1 MNSQMREEPRL
12 MRLHPSD
19 TVAVALSDIPEGFI
33 HRLPDGTAVRAAA
46 PIARG
51 HKMALTAMGE
61 GDPVLRY
68 GFPIGKASRAIS
80 PGEHVHSHNLV
91 SAIALNEAYRW
102 QPDPGMLAAATA
114 DTSTTMPR
122 TFDGY
127 RRADGSVGIRNEI
140 WIVPTVGCV
149 NRLAESLATEA
160 NRRHAGRTD
169 GFFAWTHPYGCS
181 QLGDDHEI
189 TQRLLAGLVRHP
201 NAVGVLVLGLGCE
214 NNLISS
220 FREVLGPVDAAR
232 VRFLE
237 AQSVGDEQAE
247 GLTLLD
253 ELAEYAATQRREP
266 VPLAALRI
274 GLKCGGSDGLSG
286 ITANPLAGMV
296 SDRLIAAGGTALLT
310 EVPEMFGAETILMNR
325 CRTEGDFS
333 RLVSLID
340 DFKDYYVRH
349 GQPVNENPSPGNRE
363 GGITTLEEKSLGCI
377 QKGGTS
383 PVAAIL
389 HYGEPVRE
397 HGLNL
402 LEGPGNDIVSLTA
415 LSASG
420 AHLVLFTTGRGTPLG
435 GPVPT
440 VKIATNDALAGN
452 KPHWIDFNAAR
463 LLREAPEQVA
473 DDLLDL
479 VADIASGRRQTRNE
493 INGYR
498 EIAIFKNGVTL

>member
-1 MNSQMREEPRL
+1 MNGMTHEEPRL

-19 TVAVALSDIPEGFI
+19 TVAVALSDIPEGFL
-33 HRLPDGTAVRAAA
+33 HTQPDGSVVRAAA

-51 HKMALTAMGE
+51 HKMAIRSMEEGE
-61 GDPVLRY
+61 PVLRY
-68 GFPIGKASRAIS
+68 GFPIGKTSRAIT
-80 PGEHVHSHNLV
+80 PGEHVHTHNLV

-102 QPDPGMLAAATA
+102 QPDPGVRATFA
-114 DTSTTMPR
+114 PVNDGR

-127 RRADGSVGIRNEI
+127 RRSDGSAGIRNEI

-149 NRLAESLATEA
+149 NRLAEALAAEA
-160 NRRHAGRTD
+160 NRRNAGRTD

-201 NAVGVLVLGLGCE
+201 NAAGVLVLGLGCE
-214 NNLISS
+214 NNLITN
-220 FREVLGPVDAAR
+220 FCEVLGPVDAAR

-237 AQSVGDEQAE
+237 AQSFGDEQAA
-247 GLTLLD
+247 GLALLD

-266 VPLAALRI
+266 VPLSALRI

-296 SDRLIAAGGTALLT
+296 SDRIIAAGGTAILT
-310 EVPEMFGAETILMNR
+310 EVPEMFGAETILMGR
-325 CRTEGDFS
+325 CRTEGDFT
-333 RLVSLID
+333 RLARLID
-340 DFKDYYVRH
+340 DFKDYYVCH

-389 HYGEPVRE
+389 QYGEPVRE

-452 KPHWIDFNAAR
+452 KPHWIDFNASR

-473 DDLLDL
+473 DDLLEL
-479 VADIASGRRQTRNE
+479 VADIASGRIKTRSE
-493 INGYR
+493 CNGYR